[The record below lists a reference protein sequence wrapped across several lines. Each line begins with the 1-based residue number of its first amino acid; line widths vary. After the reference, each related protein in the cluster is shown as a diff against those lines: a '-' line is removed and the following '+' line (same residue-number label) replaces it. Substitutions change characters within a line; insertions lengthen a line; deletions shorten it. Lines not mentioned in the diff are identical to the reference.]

1 MGGTHPYPHSP
12 HFSQMSDLC
21 SFPDF
26 YISLISDEANSN
38 IDEANYKRIDDFFL
52 SLCRQFAHNF
62 TNVKT
67 NTSLPIDLKI
77 KVEGHGR
84 RKHRTAT
91 RLRTYKK
98 NHQKFVKSNWVFDSK
113 LIFNHADSESGFIFG
128 GLFGSSIS
136 FLRVRGEMAVAFSQ
150 ISWWLWSGYHQD
162 TKIHKR
168 PSKNSSTKSD
178 INMLELDN
186 LKLPLVNVASTSK
199 RVKRKC
205 QSRRE
210 RTVDKEYDVVLVP
223 SDGGCLSGSE
233 SNDSDWSIGWLEPHG
248 AGFCSDDDDDS
259 DDSFAV
265 LVPCYGRGH
274 VDVVNA
280 KNLSNDKFT
289 IGKVRDI
296 YSAENETYMEQWL
309 SSLQHN

>member
-1 MGGTHPYPHSP
+1 
-12 HFSQMSDLC
+12 
-21 SFPDF
+21 
-26 YISLISDEANSN
+26 
-38 IDEANYKRIDDFFL
+38 
-52 SLCRQFAHNF
+52 
-62 TNVKT
+62 
-67 NTSLPIDLKI
+67 
-77 KVEGHGR
+77 
-84 RKHRTAT
+84 
-91 RLRTYKK
+91 
-98 NHQKFVKSNWVFDSK
+98 
-113 LIFNHADSESGFIFG
+113 
-128 GLFGSSIS
+128 
-136 FLRVRGEMAVAFSQ
+136 MAVAFSQ

-168 PSKNSSTKSD
+168 PSKNSSAKSD
-178 INMLELDN
+178 INMLELDS

-210 RTVDKEYDVVLVP
+210 RTVDKEYDGVLVP

-248 AGFCSDDDDDS
+248 AGFCSDDDDDDS

-280 KNLSNDKFT
+280 KKLSNDKFT

-296 YSAENETYMEQWL
+296 YSAGNAASY
-309 SSLQHN
+309 S